1 MALPPVNSDN
11 GIVTVDYFANDR
23 MWRADHGTIQLL
35 KSGAGPGHYI
45 VALDGVR
52 FDAVPGLEING
63 AIGAKLEHF
72 VCLGCE

>member
-1 MALPPVNSDN
+1 MNSDN